1 MLTRPQFSALL
12 RSRRSHSTLDAIGR
26 ELGVS
31 RQAVY
36 AWLKGS
42 AVPSDTVLLLAELVW
57 SGAVSGA
64 VDVGAGLPIG
74 GESAEDSRGFSG
86 APGWPR
92 PTGKSEENA
101 QRVSCPVRVRREG

>member
-1 MLTRPQFSALL
+1 MLNRPQFDSLL
-12 RSRRSHSTLDAIGR
+12 RSRRAHSTLGAIGR
-26 ELGVS
+26 DLGVS

-74 GESAEDSRGFSG
+74 GESAEDSRLIRGGLAARQDGPCRPAKAKKG
-86 APGWPR
+86 AAR
-92 PTGKSEENA
+92 
-101 QRVSCPVRVRREG
+101 